1 MSFKMNLQLFA
12 AKFNEKTF
20 NPEAFGTYV
29 DRIPKTK
36 RNELIKSRALRG
48 NEQIREAFSS
58 QTGTAYATLPMKGL
72 LEGEAL
78 NYDGK
83 TDITSERTTTFERG
97 VVVWG
102 RSKAWT
108 EDDFSAD
115 ITGGTDFMDNVAAQV
130 SGWWDDVYQDVLL
143 SVLKG
148 IFLMTGAKNLEFVNN
163 HTYDITAVAGEDK
176 DGSPLNCVGPTTLN
190 TAIQKASGD
199 NKSKFSIAIMHSTVA
214 THLENLRLL
223 TYMKYTDKDG
233 IQRDL
238 SIGTW
243 NGRTV
248 IVDDSMPV
256 EAVTEPADG
265 GFQYTTYVLGEGAID
280 FERIGAKVPNE
291 MQRDAKTNGG
301 ETTLYTRDRA
311 CYAPYG
317 ISYTKKSQA
326 SLSPTNA
333 ELAKGENWTLVNNG
347 GTGSGLKVID
357 HKAIPIARIIS
368 RG

>member
-1 MSFKMNLQLFA
+1 M

-20 NPEAFGTYV
+20 NPEAFGKYV

-36 RNELIKSRALRG
+36 RNELIKSRALKG
-48 NEQIREAFSS
+48 NEQIRQAFSS

-72 LEGEAL
+72 LEGAPL

-108 EDDFSAD
+108 EDDFSTD
-115 ITGGTDFMDNVAAQV
+115 ITGGTNFMDNVAAQV
-130 SGWWDDVYQDVLL
+130 SEWWDDVYQDVLL

-148 IFLMTGAKNLEFVNN
+148 IFAMTGAKNLEFVNG
-163 HTYDITAVAGEDK
+163 HTYDITTVAGENK
-176 DGSPLNCVGPTTLN
+176 DGNPLSCVGPTTLN

-199 NKSKFSIAIMHSTVA
+199 NKSKFTIAIMHSTVA
-214 THLENLRLL
+214 TNLENMRLL
-223 TYMKYTDKDG
+223 SYMKYTDADG

-238 SIGTW
+238 AIGTW
-243 NGRTV
+243 NGRAV

-256 EAVTEPADG
+256 EHVEAVEENGTAYDK
-265 GFQYTTYVLGEGAID
+265 YTTYVLGDGAID
-280 FERIGAKVPNE
+280 FEKIGAEVPNE
-291 MQRDAKTNGG
+291 MQRDPKTNGG
-301 ETTLYTRDRA
+301 ETTLYTWDRA

-326 SLSPTNA
+326 SLSPTNE
-333 ELAKGENWTLVNNG
+333 ELANGANWTLVNNG
-347 GTGSGLKVID
+347 GTGAALKVID